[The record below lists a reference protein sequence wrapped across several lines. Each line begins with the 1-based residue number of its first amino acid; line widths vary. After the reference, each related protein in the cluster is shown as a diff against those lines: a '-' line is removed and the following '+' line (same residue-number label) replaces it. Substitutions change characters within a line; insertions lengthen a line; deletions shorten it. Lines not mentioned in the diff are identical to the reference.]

1 MKIFFFLI
9 SSLIHWFFRSEFSNL
24 HVFLNFPKFLS
35 LICSFITVQSEK
47 MLNVILVFKILLNC
61 FLSHCM
67 ILENVPERLSF
78 HQQTISFCSFMS
90 RKLTHIGHRHDKL
103 NQVEGT
109 QSQIPRHTCTGCLST
124 QAIERSSQPY
134 SACRNMHPGMG
145 PCIRRV
151 PFLILTSF

>member
-109 QSQIPRHTCTGCLST
+109 QSQIPGTHALGASLRRLLRGQVNPILLAETCTLAWAHASEECL
-124 QAIERSSQPY
+124 
-134 SACRNMHPGMG
+134 
-145 PCIRRV
+145 
-151 PFLILTSF
+151 F